1 MTHERHPRSSE
12 DAAPEIDDEIKRSI
26 EPGKT
31 ASPCAASAPGPRVAL
46 GLVRELRG
54 RDRIDANVAVT
65 VVARH
70 ALGCRLA
77 AAEAQ

>member
-1 MTHERHPRSSE
+1 MTDDERHPRSSE
-12 DAAPEIDDEIKRSI
+12 DAAPGIDEIKRSI
-26 EPGKT
+26 EPGTT

-46 GLVRELRG
+46 GLVRESRG
-54 RDRIDANVAVT
+54 RDRIDANVAVM

-70 ALGCRLA
+70 SLGRRPA